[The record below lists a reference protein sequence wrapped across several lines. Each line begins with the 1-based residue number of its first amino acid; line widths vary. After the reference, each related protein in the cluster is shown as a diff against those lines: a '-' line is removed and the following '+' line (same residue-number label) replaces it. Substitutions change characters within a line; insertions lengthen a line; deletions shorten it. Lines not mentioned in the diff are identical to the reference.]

1 MSQRESEAGSARA
14 PQWASSS
21 PANSGMVMSFFS
33 AKRERRNARCGSSL
47 AWRRPPIGLGTV
59 CVRTLHMTSGLD
71 GFYRLPGPRQEVVE
85 PIDGM
90 SVDHALEHVD
100 EIGVWLEAVE
110 LGGFDQGADDRPTFA
125 AAVAA
130 GKEMIL

>member
-47 AWRRPPIGLGTV
+47 AWRRPPTDSWLYTEFLDATRIFQRVFGRWALPLAADAHFSEGILNKRPDPTKRRRCGAPLPLG
-59 CVRTLHMTSGLD
+59 R
-71 GFYRLPGPRQEVVE
+71 RE
-85 PIDGM
+85 
-90 SVDHALEHVD
+90 
-100 EIGVWLEAVE
+100 
-110 LGGFDQGADDRPTFA
+110 
-125 AAVAA
+125 
-130 GKEMIL
+130 K